1 MQLADVRAAEAAD
14 ATTISRLLA
23 EAIRGSY
30 SEILGDIPTRR
41 LVSTQCALA
50 RIRAEIEIP
59 GGAPGWLGWLVAT
72 GPDGA
77 VIGAVAGGVPVP
89 GEGELYALA
98 VCPGS
103 RRGGVG
109 SALLE
114 AASRRMRAFGA
125 TEQRVTLPADRDPSL
140 SFYEHVGF
148 APLAPLAPTS
158 GTAASARTAGT
169 RLNRPL

>member
-23 EAIRGSY
+23 ESIRGSY
-30 SEILGDIPTRR
+30 EEILGEIPTRR
-41 LVSTQCALA
+41 LVSAQCALP

-72 GPDGA
+72 GADGDL
-77 VIGAVAGGVPVP
+77 VGAVAGGVPVP

-98 VCPGS
+98 VTPGA

-109 SALLE
+109 TALL
-114 AASRRMRAFGA
+114 AATSDRMRAFGA
-125 TEQRVTLPADRDPSL
+125 TQQRVTLPSEQDPSL
-140 SFYEHVGF
+140 PFYEQQGF
-148 APLAPLAPTS
+148 TPI
-158 GTAASARTAGT
+158 AAA